1 MKVINSNNVID
12 NIRDA
17 LLKDCENC
25 SLDDDKDFE
34 TVMYTI
40 ADVIDKWMVN
50 RCEGCRCK

>member
-50 RCEGCRCK
+50 RCEGCR